1 MEKIAIT
8 GYTGFIG
15 SHLLNEL
22 IERGHIVYPIG
33 RTIKQVK
40 CDIIYH
46 LACPATTEIIEKNPI
61 MVMNSIFDITR
72 QAMTICPTA
81 KFVNGSTMGVHYLD
95 DTPQGSYNTA
105 KRAMEIYLQHSG
117 IDYINY
123 RIPSV
128 YGEGMHSSAFI
139 KRCVDGTAYAPPQ
152 PDREYWICHISKVV
166 EAMADLNPI
175 PYEKTTLGSIYKDFS
190 SGKRKLTRHE

>member
-22 IERGHIVYPIG
+22 IRRGHIVYPIG
-33 RTIKQVK
+33 RTIKRVK
-40 CDIIYH
+40 CDVVYH
-46 LACPATTEIIEKNPI
+46 LACPANTEIIQQNPI

-72 QAMTICPTA
+72 QAMDICPTA

-95 DTPQGSYNTA
+95 ETPQGAYNIA
-105 KRAMEIYLQHSG
+105 KKTMEIYLKHSG

-128 YGEGMHSSAFI
+128 YGEGMHPSAFI
-139 KRCVDGTAYAPPQ
+139 KRCIDGTAYAPIE
-152 PDREYWICHISKVV
+152 PDRKRWICHVSEVV
-166 EAMADLNPI
+166 EAMADLKPI
-175 PYEKTTLGSIYKDFS
+175 PYETTTLGEIYNNFS
-190 SGKRKLTRHE
+190 FGKRGLKRV